1 MKQIFKVLL
10 ATVCLFLGMDAT
22 AQLVDRA
29 TFEQHLAKARSLSS
43 QRKAAAASSP
53 ITLTQ
58 NPFEIEEFNIS
69 NNGTCDVKV
78 YFNTAVMAAY
88 RSECCP
94 RITEFELALPN
105 GFSVTSVKRGND
117 LQQSPITVTGAFD
130 DDTKTLSFLGYGVC
144 SAAELAQLPTGRI
157 HYATITIAA
166 SNATVGDNLLN
177 MSEARFAMA
186 DEPSEFTISGTTNYP
201 FHCIMLATGISLNRT
216 SATIN
221 NGETLQLT
229 ATVSPSNT
237 SNSTVT
243 WSSSNTNIATVN
255 NNGLVT
261 AKSRGTATITATTTD
276 GSNLSASCNVTVN
289 QLATGITLNKTT
301 AAINNGET
309 LQLTATVSP
318 SNVSNSTVTW
328 SSSNTSVATV
338 NSDGLVTAKSRGNA
352 TITATTT
359 DGTNLS
365 ASCSVTVTQLATGIS
380 LNRTSATINN
390 GETLQLTASVSPSN
404 VNNSAVTWS
413 SSDTNIAT
421 VNNSGLVTAKS
432 RGTVTITATTTD
444 GSNLSANCNIT
455 VNQLATGITLN
466 KTSATINNGETLQL
480 TATVLPSNVTNAN
493 VTWSSSNTSVATVSS
508 DGLVTAKSCGN
519 ATITATTTDGTNLSA
534 SCSVTVNQLATGI
547 TLNKTQA
554 TINNGETLQLTATVS
569 PGNASNSAVAWSSSN
584 TNVATVSSNG
594 LVTAK
599 SSGNATITAT
609 TTDGSNLSANCNI
622 TVNQLAT
629 GITLNKTSAT
639 INNGETL
646 QLTATVLPSNVTNAN
661 VTWSSSNT
669 NVATVSSSGLVTA
682 KSRGNATITATTTDG
697 TNLSASC
704 SVTVNQLATGI
715 TLNKTQATINNGETL
730 QLTAS
735 VSPSNTNNSTVIWSS
750 SDTSVATVSSSGLV
764 TAKSRGSA
772 TITATTTDGS
782 DLSASC
788 SVTVNQLA
796 IGISLNKTQA
806 TLVDGTTLQLTAT
819 VSPSNAN
826 NKTVTWSTSNSNVAT
841 VSSSGLVTAQNPG
854 TTTITVTTTDGSN
867 LSATCQVTVTAQ
879 VATGIS
885 LNKTSASIVVDKTL
899 QLTAAVTP
907 SNTTNKNVT
916 WTSSNTNIATVNS
929 NGLVT
934 AKAVGTASITA
945 TTADGSNLSATCQVT
960 VTPQL
965 ATGISLN
972 KTSAT
977 IYDGTTLQLVAS
989 ISPSNTTNKTIAWT
1003 SSNTSVAT
1011 VSSGGLVTALKPGT
1025 ATITVTTQDG
1035 SNLSA
1040 TCQLT
1045 VQKQLATSI
1054 TLSQNSL
1061 EIGNGATATLVA
1073 TVLPEN
1079 TTDKR
1084 VMWTSSNTAIASVA
1098 AGMVQGNSMG
1108 ECIITATT
1116 LDGSNLSATCHVVVT
1131 NGGGTQQGDNYL
1143 AADDIDD
1150 VVAGQAFVIPVALV
1164 NEAPITALMFDLQL
1178 PNGIILP
1185 NYNEDDVFVTLDA
1198 DRQGRGHS
1206 VSTTETALAVR
1217 VVASSSRNAAFKG
1230 NSGNVLY
1237 IALRMADNVPS
1248 GTYGI
1253 DLRNVFMTTTDE
1265 QEIEAPN
1272 VKINIGAV
1280 DYHSGDANGDGY
1292 VDDVDYAITVRYILA
1307 QNPTNFVFN
1316 AADMSGDGRINIT
1329 DLPMIVN
1336 AAMAYD
1342 FGTYNA
1348 PLRAPAQ
1355 ASANNKMYVNDFD
1368 LGGNA
1373 TKTLNIVLDNA
1384 TAFNAVQCDIEVPDG
1399 LTIVEQTDEWGDLAY
1414 ALPVSSRMNNHDTWT
1429 DLTGSGN
1436 VRLIIASSSN
1446 KSLRSTS
1453 GAVATFK
1460 VRSAAGFSGE
1470 HELVLK
1476 NIVCADA
1483 NAVRYALP
1491 DAVCLI
1497 NHSANLPGDIDG
1509 NGAVNGTDLNILI
1522 NIILGKDNADN
1533 YGGRANVN
1541 GEGGVDGNDLNKLIN
1556 IILGKN

>member
-1 MKQIFKVLL
+1 MMNKKRFLLQMLTVTAFVLMGL
-10 ATVCLFLGMDAT
+10 EAS

-69 NNGTCDVKV
+69 RRGTCDVKV

-157 HYATITIAA
+157 HYATITISS
-166 SNATVGDNLLN
+166 SNATVGDYLLN

-201 FHCIMLATGISLNRT
+201 FHYFI
-216 SATIN
+216 
-221 NGETLQLT
+221 
-229 ATVSPSNT
+229 
-237 SNSTVT
+237 
-243 WSSSNTNIATVN
+243 
-255 NNGLVT
+255 
-261 AKSRGTATITATTTD
+261 
-276 GSNLSASCNVTVN
+276 
-289 QLATGITLNKTT
+289 
-301 AAINNGET
+301 
-309 LQLTATVSP
+309 
-318 SNVSNSTVTW
+318 
-328 SSSNTSVATV
+328 
-338 NSDGLVTAKSRGNA
+338 
-352 TITATTT
+352 
-359 DGTNLS
+359 
-365 ASCSVTVTQLATGIS
+365 
-380 LNRTSATINN
+380 
-390 GETLQLTASVSPSN
+390 
-404 VNNSAVTWS
+404 
-413 SSDTNIAT
+413 
-421 VNNSGLVTAKS
+421 
-432 RGTVTITATTTD
+432 
-444 GSNLSANCNIT
+444 
-455 VNQLATGITLN
+455 
-466 KTSATINNGETLQL
+466 
-480 TATVLPSNVTNAN
+480 
-493 VTWSSSNTSVATVSS
+493 
-508 DGLVTAKSCGN
+508 
-519 ATITATTTDGTNLSA
+519 
-534 SCSVTVNQLATGI
+534 
-547 TLNKTQA
+547 
-554 TINNGETLQLTATVS
+554 
-569 PGNASNSAVAWSSSN
+569 
-584 TNVATVSSNG
+584 
-594 LVTAK
+594 
-599 SSGNATITAT
+599 
-609 TTDGSNLSANCNI
+609 
-622 TVNQLAT
+622 
-629 GITLNKTSAT
+629 
-639 INNGETL
+639 
-646 QLTATVLPSNVTNAN
+646 
-661 VTWSSSNT
+661 
-669 NVATVSSSGLVTA
+669 
-682 KSRGNATITATTTDG
+682 
-697 TNLSASC
+697 
-704 SVTVNQLATGI
+704 
-715 TLNKTQATINNGETL
+715 
-730 QLTAS
+730 
-735 VSPSNTNNSTVIWSS
+735 
-750 SDTSVATVSSSGLV
+750 
-764 TAKSRGSA
+764 
-772 TITATTTDGS
+772 
-782 DLSASC
+782 
-788 SVTVNQLA
+788 
-796 IGISLNKTQA
+796 
-806 TLVDGTTLQLTAT
+806 
-819 VSPSNAN
+819 
-826 NKTVTWSTSNSNVAT
+826 
-841 VSSSGLVTAQNPG
+841 
-854 TTTITVTTTDGSN
+854 
-867 LSATCQVTVTAQ
+867 
-879 VATGIS
+879 
-885 LNKTSASIVVDKTL
+885 
-899 QLTAAVTP
+899 
-907 SNTTNKNVT
+907 
-916 WTSSNTNIATVNS
+916 
-929 NGLVT
+929 
-934 AKAVGTASITA
+934 
-945 TTADGSNLSATCQVT
+945 
-960 VTPQL
+960 L

-972 KTSAT
+972 KTYAT

-989 ISPSNTTNKTIAWT
+989 ISPSNTTNKTIAW
-1003 SSNTSVAT
+1003 SSSDTSVAT
-1011 VSSGGLVTALKPGT
+1011 VSSNGLVTALKPGT

-1061 EIGNGATATLVA
+1061 EIGIGATATLVA

-1116 LDGSNLSATCHVVVT
+1116 LDGSDLSATCHVVVT

-1150 VVAGQAFVIPVALV
+1150 VVAGQEFVIPVALV

-1368 LGGNA
+1368 LAGNA

-1436 VRLIIASSSN
+1436 VRLIIANSN
-1446 KSLRSTS
+1446 NNALKGTS
-1453 GAVATFK
+1453 GAVANFK

-1522 NIILGKDNADN
+1522 NIILGKDNAAN
-1533 YGGRANVN
+1533 YNGRANVN
-1541 GEGGVDGNDLNKLIN
+1541 DEGGVDGTDLNKLIN
-1556 IILGKN
+1556 IILGK

>member
-1 MKQIFKVLL
+1 MMNKKRFLLQMLTVTAFVLMGL
-10 ATVCLFLGMDAT
+10 EAS

-69 NNGTCDVKV
+69 RRGTCDVKV

-157 HYATITIAA
+157 HYATITISS
-166 SNATVGDNLLN
+166 SNATVGDYLLN

-201 FHCIMLATGISLNRT
+201 FHYFI
-216 SATIN
+216 
-221 NGETLQLT
+221 
-229 ATVSPSNT
+229 
-237 SNSTVT
+237 
-243 WSSSNTNIATVN
+243 
-255 NNGLVT
+255 
-261 AKSRGTATITATTTD
+261 
-276 GSNLSASCNVTVN
+276 
-289 QLATGITLNKTT
+289 
-301 AAINNGET
+301 
-309 LQLTATVSP
+309 
-318 SNVSNSTVTW
+318 
-328 SSSNTSVATV
+328 
-338 NSDGLVTAKSRGNA
+338 
-352 TITATTT
+352 
-359 DGTNLS
+359 
-365 ASCSVTVTQLATGIS
+365 
-380 LNRTSATINN
+380 
-390 GETLQLTASVSPSN
+390 
-404 VNNSAVTWS
+404 
-413 SSDTNIAT
+413 
-421 VNNSGLVTAKS
+421 
-432 RGTVTITATTTD
+432 
-444 GSNLSANCNIT
+444 
-455 VNQLATGITLN
+455 
-466 KTSATINNGETLQL
+466 
-480 TATVLPSNVTNAN
+480 
-493 VTWSSSNTSVATVSS
+493 
-508 DGLVTAKSCGN
+508 
-519 ATITATTTDGTNLSA
+519 
-534 SCSVTVNQLATGI
+534 
-547 TLNKTQA
+547 
-554 TINNGETLQLTATVS
+554 
-569 PGNASNSAVAWSSSN
+569 
-584 TNVATVSSNG
+584 
-594 LVTAK
+594 
-599 SSGNATITAT
+599 
-609 TTDGSNLSANCNI
+609 
-622 TVNQLAT
+622 
-629 GITLNKTSAT
+629 
-639 INNGETL
+639 
-646 QLTATVLPSNVTNAN
+646 
-661 VTWSSSNT
+661 
-669 NVATVSSSGLVTA
+669 
-682 KSRGNATITATTTDG
+682 
-697 TNLSASC
+697 
-704 SVTVNQLATGI
+704 
-715 TLNKTQATINNGETL
+715 
-730 QLTAS
+730 
-735 VSPSNTNNSTVIWSS
+735 
-750 SDTSVATVSSSGLV
+750 
-764 TAKSRGSA
+764 
-772 TITATTTDGS
+772 
-782 DLSASC
+782 
-788 SVTVNQLA
+788 
-796 IGISLNKTQA
+796 
-806 TLVDGTTLQLTAT
+806 
-819 VSPSNAN
+819 
-826 NKTVTWSTSNSNVAT
+826 
-841 VSSSGLVTAQNPG
+841 
-854 TTTITVTTTDGSN
+854 
-867 LSATCQVTVTAQ
+867 
-879 VATGIS
+879 
-885 LNKTSASIVVDKTL
+885 
-899 QLTAAVTP
+899 
-907 SNTTNKNVT
+907 
-916 WTSSNTNIATVNS
+916 
-929 NGLVT
+929 
-934 AKAVGTASITA
+934 
-945 TTADGSNLSATCQVT
+945 
-960 VTPQL
+960 L

-972 KTSAT
+972 KTYAT

-989 ISPSNTTNKTIAWT
+989 ISPSNTTNKTIAW
-1003 SSNTSVAT
+1003 SSSDTSVAT
-1011 VSSGGLVTALKPGT
+1011 VSSNGLVTALKPGT

-1061 EIGNGATATLVA
+1061 EIGIGATATLVA

-1116 LDGSNLSATCHVVVT
+1116 LDGSDLSATCHVVVT

-1150 VVAGQAFVIPVALV
+1150 VVAGQEFVIPVALV

-1368 LGGNA
+1368 LAGNA

-1436 VRLIIASSSN
+1436 VRLIIANSN
-1446 KSLRSTS
+1446 NNALKGTS
-1453 GAVATFK
+1453 GAVANFK

-1522 NIILGKDNADN
+1522 NIILGKDNAAN
-1533 YGGRANVN
+1533 YDGRANVN
-1541 GEGGVDGNDLNKLIN
+1541 GEGGIDGNDLNKLIN
-1556 IILGKN
+1556 IILGK

>member
-1 MKQIFKVLL
+1 MNKKRFLLQMLTVTAFVLMGL
-10 ATVCLFLGMDAT
+10 EAS

-69 NNGTCDVKV
+69 RRGTCDVKV

-157 HYATITIAA
+157 HYATITISS
-166 SNATVGDNLLN
+166 SNATVGDYLLN

-201 FHCIMLATGISLNRT
+201 FHYFI
-216 SATIN
+216 
-221 NGETLQLT
+221 
-229 ATVSPSNT
+229 
-237 SNSTVT
+237 
-243 WSSSNTNIATVN
+243 
-255 NNGLVT
+255 
-261 AKSRGTATITATTTD
+261 
-276 GSNLSASCNVTVN
+276 
-289 QLATGITLNKTT
+289 
-301 AAINNGET
+301 
-309 LQLTATVSP
+309 
-318 SNVSNSTVTW
+318 
-328 SSSNTSVATV
+328 
-338 NSDGLVTAKSRGNA
+338 
-352 TITATTT
+352 
-359 DGTNLS
+359 
-365 ASCSVTVTQLATGIS
+365 
-380 LNRTSATINN
+380 
-390 GETLQLTASVSPSN
+390 
-404 VNNSAVTWS
+404 
-413 SSDTNIAT
+413 
-421 VNNSGLVTAKS
+421 
-432 RGTVTITATTTD
+432 
-444 GSNLSANCNIT
+444 
-455 VNQLATGITLN
+455 
-466 KTSATINNGETLQL
+466 
-480 TATVLPSNVTNAN
+480 
-493 VTWSSSNTSVATVSS
+493 
-508 DGLVTAKSCGN
+508 
-519 ATITATTTDGTNLSA
+519 
-534 SCSVTVNQLATGI
+534 
-547 TLNKTQA
+547 
-554 TINNGETLQLTATVS
+554 
-569 PGNASNSAVAWSSSN
+569 
-584 TNVATVSSNG
+584 
-594 LVTAK
+594 
-599 SSGNATITAT
+599 
-609 TTDGSNLSANCNI
+609 
-622 TVNQLAT
+622 
-629 GITLNKTSAT
+629 
-639 INNGETL
+639 
-646 QLTATVLPSNVTNAN
+646 
-661 VTWSSSNT
+661 
-669 NVATVSSSGLVTA
+669 
-682 KSRGNATITATTTDG
+682 
-697 TNLSASC
+697 
-704 SVTVNQLATGI
+704 
-715 TLNKTQATINNGETL
+715 
-730 QLTAS
+730 
-735 VSPSNTNNSTVIWSS
+735 
-750 SDTSVATVSSSGLV
+750 
-764 TAKSRGSA
+764 
-772 TITATTTDGS
+772 
-782 DLSASC
+782 
-788 SVTVNQLA
+788 
-796 IGISLNKTQA
+796 
-806 TLVDGTTLQLTAT
+806 
-819 VSPSNAN
+819 
-826 NKTVTWSTSNSNVAT
+826 
-841 VSSSGLVTAQNPG
+841 
-854 TTTITVTTTDGSN
+854 
-867 LSATCQVTVTAQ
+867 
-879 VATGIS
+879 
-885 LNKTSASIVVDKTL
+885 
-899 QLTAAVTP
+899 
-907 SNTTNKNVT
+907 
-916 WTSSNTNIATVNS
+916 
-929 NGLVT
+929 
-934 AKAVGTASITA
+934 
-945 TTADGSNLSATCQVT
+945 
-960 VTPQL
+960 L

-972 KTSAT
+972 KTYAT

-989 ISPSNTTNKTIAWT
+989 ISPSNTTNKTIAW
-1003 SSNTSVAT
+1003 SSSDTSVAT
-1011 VSSGGLVTALKPGT
+1011 VSSNGLVTALKPGT

-1061 EIGNGATATLVA
+1061 EIGIGATATLVA

-1116 LDGSNLSATCHVVVT
+1116 LDGSDLSATCHVVVT

-1150 VVAGQAFVIPVALV
+1150 VVAGQEFVIPVALV

-1368 LGGNA
+1368 LAGNA

-1436 VRLIIASSSN
+1436 VRLIIANSN
-1446 KSLRSTS
+1446 NNALKGTS
-1453 GAVATFK
+1453 GAVANFK

-1522 NIILGKDNADN
+1522 NIILGKDNAAN
-1533 YGGRANVN
+1533 YNGRANVN
-1541 GEGGVDGNDLNKLIN
+1541 DEGGVDGTDLNKLIN
-1556 IILGKN
+1556 IILGK

>member
-1 MKQIFKVLL
+1 
-10 ATVCLFLGMDAT
+10 
-22 AQLVDRA
+22 
-29 TFEQHLAKARSLSS
+29 
-43 QRKAAAASSP
+43 
-53 ITLTQ
+53 
-58 NPFEIEEFNIS
+58 
-69 NNGTCDVKV
+69 
-78 YFNTAVMAAY
+78 
-88 RSECCP
+88 
-94 RITEFELALPN
+94 
-105 GFSVTSVKRGND
+105 
-117 LQQSPITVTGAFD
+117 
-130 DDTKTLSFLGYGVC
+130 
-144 SAAELAQLPTGRI
+144 
-157 HYATITIAA
+157 
-166 SNATVGDNLLN
+166 
-177 MSEARFAMA
+177 MA
-186 DEPSEFTISGTTNYP
+186 DEPSEFTIGGTTNYP
-201 FHCIMLATGISLNRT
+201 FHCISIIIPATGVSLNKT
-216 SATIN
+216 LATIN

-229 ATVSPSNT
+229 ATVSPSNA
-237 SNSTVT
+237 SNSTVI
-243 WSSSNTNIATVN
+243 WSSSNTSVAMVSS
-255 NNGLVT
+255 NGLVT

-276 GSNLSASCNVTVN
+276 GSNLSASCSVTVN

-301 AAINNGET
+301 ATINNGET

-318 SNVSNSTVTW
+318 YNANNSTVTW

-338 NSDGLVTAKSRGNA
+338 S
-352 TITATTT
+352 
-359 DGTNLS
+359 
-365 ASCSVTVTQLATGIS
+365 
-380 LNRTSATINN
+380 
-390 GETLQLTASVSPSN
+390 SN
-404 VNNSAVTWS
+404 
-413 SSDTNIAT
+413 
-421 VNNSGLVTAKS
+421 GLVTAKS
-432 RGTVTITATTTD
+432 RGT
-444 GSNLSANCNIT
+444 
-455 VNQLATGITLN
+455 
-466 KTSATINNGETLQL
+466 
-480 TATVLPSNVTNAN
+480 
-493 VTWSSSNTSVATVSS
+493 
-508 DGLVTAKSCGN
+508 

-547 TLNKTQA
+547 
-554 TINNGETLQLTATVS
+554 
-569 PGNASNSAVAWSSSN
+569 
-584 TNVATVSSNG
+584 
-594 LVTAK
+594 
-599 SSGNATITAT
+599 
-609 TTDGSNLSANCNI
+609 
-622 TVNQLAT
+622 
-629 GITLNKTSAT
+629 
-639 INNGETL
+639 
-646 QLTATVLPSNVTNAN
+646 
-661 VTWSSSNT
+661 
-669 NVATVSSSGLVTA
+669 
-682 KSRGNATITATTTDG
+682 
-697 TNLSASC
+697 
-704 SVTVNQLATGI
+704 
-715 TLNKTQATINNGETL
+715 
-730 QLTAS
+730 
-735 VSPSNTNNSTVIWSS
+735 
-750 SDTSVATVSSSGLV
+750 
-764 TAKSRGSA
+764 
-772 TITATTTDGS
+772 
-782 DLSASC
+782 
-788 SVTVNQLA
+788 
-796 IGISLNKTQA
+796 SLNKTQA
-806 TLVDGTTLQLTAT
+806 TLV
-819 VSPSNAN
+819 
-826 NKTVTWSTSNSNVAT
+826 
-841 VSSSGLVTAQNPG
+841 
-854 TTTITVTTTDGSN
+854 
-867 LSATCQVTVTAQ
+867 
-879 VATGIS
+879 
-885 LNKTSASIVVDKTL
+885 
-899 QLTAAVTP
+899 
-907 SNTTNKNVT
+907 
-916 WTSSNTNIATVNS
+916 
-929 NGLVT
+929 
-934 AKAVGTASITA
+934 
-945 TTADGSNLSATCQVT
+945 
-960 VTPQL
+960 
-965 ATGISLN
+965 
-972 KTSAT
+972 
-977 IYDGTTLQLVAS
+977 DGTTLQLVAS
-989 ISPSNTTNKTIAWT
+989 ISPSNTTNKTIAW
-1003 SSNTSVAT
+1003 SSSDTSVAT
-1011 VSSGGLVTALKPGT
+1011 VSSNGLVTALKPGT
-1025 ATITVTTQDG
+1025 ATIKVTTQDG

-1436 VRLIIASSSN
+1436 VRLIIANSN
-1446 KSLRSTS
+1446 NNALKGTS

-1556 IILGKN
+1556 IILGK

>member
-1 MKQIFKVLL
+1 MPCRCNVLHETAMKHTLCLFCFLLL
-10 ATVCLFLGMDAT
+10 ATLWCLTANSANNYTQLSGYSVSADAFTITTGTTRDVTLKLT
-22 AQLVDRA
+22 AAQAIKRAFQVDVVLPA
-29 TFEQHLAKARSLSS
+29 G
-43 QRKAAAASSP
+43 
-53 ITLTQ
+53 LTPQ
-58 NPFEIEEFNIS
+58 
-69 NNGTCDVKV
+69 
-78 YFNTAVMAAY
+78 
-88 RSECCP
+88 
-94 RITEFELALPN
+94 
-105 GFSVTSVKRGND
+105 SVTSGSYAQGLNGA
-117 LQQSPITVTGAFD
+117 SITSHYNSSTR
-130 DDTKTLSFLGYGVC
+130 TLRLLFKNAGQWPSGTQNVAQIRL
-144 SAAELAQLPTGRI
+144 AAESILLQTANITFSNMVFTRLSDNKGYYGTNTTAQ
-157 HYATITIAA
+157 
-166 SNATVGDNLLN
+166 
-177 MSEARFAMA
+177 
-186 DEPSEFTISGTTNYP
+186 
-201 FHCIMLATGISLNRT
+201 
-216 SATIN
+216 
-221 NGETLQLT
+221 
-229 ATVSPSNT
+229 
-237 SNSTVT
+237 VT
-243 WSSSNTNIATVN
+243 PIIPV
-255 NNGLVT
+255 
-261 AKSRGTATITATTTD
+261 
-276 GSNLSASCNVTVN
+276 
-289 QLATGITLNKTT
+289 TGIT
-301 AAINNGET
+301 
-309 LQLTATVSP
+309 
-318 SNVSNSTVTW
+318 
-328 SSSNTSVATV
+328 
-338 NSDGLVTAKSRGNA
+338 
-352 TITATTT
+352 
-359 DGTNLS
+359 
-365 ASCSVTVTQLATGIS
+365 
-380 LNRTSATINN
+380 
-390 GETLQLTASVSPSN
+390 
-404 VNNSAVTWS
+404 
-413 SSDTNIAT
+413 
-421 VNNSGLVTAKS
+421 
-432 RGTVTITATTTD
+432 
-444 GSNLSANCNIT
+444 
-455 VNQLATGITLN
+455 
-466 KTSATINNGETLQL
+466 
-480 TATVLPSNVTNAN
+480 
-493 VTWSSSNTSVATVSS
+493 
-508 DGLVTAKSCGN
+508 
-519 ATITATTTDGTNLSA
+519 
-534 SCSVTVNQLATGI
+534 
-547 TLNKTQA
+547 
-554 TINNGETLQLTATVS
+554 
-569 PGNASNSAVAWSSSN
+569 
-584 TNVATVSSNG
+584 
-594 LVTAK
+594 
-599 SSGNATITAT
+599 
-609 TTDGSNLSANCNI
+609 
-622 TVNQLAT
+622 
-629 GITLNKTSAT
+629 
-639 INNGETL
+639 
-646 QLTATVLPSNVTNAN
+646 
-661 VTWSSSNT
+661 
-669 NVATVSSSGLVTA
+669 
-682 KSRGNATITATTTDG
+682 
-697 TNLSASC
+697 
-704 SVTVNQLATGI
+704 
-715 TLNKTQATINNGETL
+715 
-730 QLTAS
+730 
-735 VSPSNTNNSTVIWSS
+735 
-750 SDTSVATVSSSGLV
+750 
-764 TAKSRGSA
+764 
-772 TITATTTDGS
+772 
-782 DLSASC
+782 
-788 SVTVNQLA
+788 
-796 IGISLNKTQA
+796 LNKTQA

-854 TTTITVTTTDGSN
+854 TTTITVATTDGSN

-899 QLTAAVTP
+899 QLNATVSPSTTTNQSVLWTSSNTSVARVNSNGLVTAKAVGTATITATTQDGSNLSASCQVTVTPQLATDISLNRTSATIYDGTTLQLAATISPSNTTNKTIAWSSSNTAVATVSSGGLVTALKPGTASITVTTQDGSNLSATCQLTVQKQLATGVSLNKTSATLNTGQTLQLTATVTP

-916 WTSSNTNIATVNS
+916 WSSSNTNIATVNS

-934 AKAVGTASITA
+934 AKAAGTATIAA
-945 TTADGSNLSATCQVT
+945 TTADGSNLSAACAVTVTPQLATGISLNKTQATLVDGTTVQLTATVSPSNANNKTVTWSTSNSNVATVSSSGLVTAQNPGTTTITVATTDGSNLSATCQVTVTAQVATGISLNKTSASIVVDKTLQLNATVSPSNTTNQSVLWTSSNTSVAVVNSNGLVTAKAVGTATITATTQDGSNLSASCQVT

-972 KTSAT
+972 KTYAT

-989 ISPSNTTNKTIAWT
+989 ISPSNTTNKTIAW
-1003 SSNTSVAT
+1003 SSSDTSVAT
-1011 VSSGGLVTALKPGT
+1011 VSSNGLVTALKPGT
-1025 ATITVTTQDG
+1025 ATITATTQDG

-1054 TLSQNSL
+1054 TLNQNSL
-1061 EIGNGATATLVA
+1061 EIGIGATATLVA

-1079 TTDKR
+1079 TADKR
-1084 VMWTSSNTAIASVA
+1084 VMWTSSNAAIASVA
-1098 AGMVQGNSMG
+1098 AGVVQGNSMG

-1143 AADDIDD
+1143 AADDIDE

-1185 NYNEDDVFVTLDA
+1185 NYNEDGAFVTLDA

-1253 DLRNVFMTTTDE
+1253 DLRNVFMTTTDG

-1329 DLPMIVN
+1329 DLPLIVN

-1342 FGTYNA
+1342 FGTYNV

-1368 LGGNA
+1368 FASNA

-1384 TAFNAVQCDIEVPDG
+1384 TAFAAVQCDIEVPDG

-1436 VRLIIASSSN
+1436 VRLIIANSN
-1446 KSLRSTS
+1446 NNALKGSS
-1453 GAVATFK
+1453 GAVANFK

-1497 NHSANLPGDIDG
+1497 NHSANLPGDVDG

-1522 NIILGKDNADN
+1522 NIILGKDNAAN
-1533 YGGRANVN
+1533 YGGRANVD
-1541 GEGGVDGNDLNKLIN
+1541 GSGTVDGIDLNAIIN
-1556 IILGKN
+1556 ILLGK

>member
-1 MKQIFKVLL
+1 MMNKKRFLLQMLTVTAFVLMGL
-10 ATVCLFLGMDAT
+10 EAS

-43 QRKAAAASSP
+43 QRKAAAAASP

-69 NNGTCDVKV
+69 NSGTCDVKV

-94 RITEFELALPN
+94 RITEFELALPD
-105 GFSVTSVKRGND
+105 GFSVTSVKQGND
-117 LQQSPITVTGAFD
+117 LQRSPITVTGAFD

-166 SNATVGDNLLN
+166 SNATVGDYLLN

-229 ATVSPSNT
+229 ATVSPSNA
-237 SNSTVT
+237 SNKAVT
-243 WSSSNTNIATVN
+243 WSSSDTNIATVN

-261 AKSRGTATITATTTD
+261 AKSRGNATITATTTD
-276 GSNLSASCNVTVN
+276 GSNLSASCSVTVN
-289 QLATGITLNKTT
+289 QLATGITLNKTQAT
-301 AAINNGET
+301 ISNGET

-338 NSDGLVTAKSRGNA
+338 
-352 TITATTT
+352 
-359 DGTNLS
+359 
-365 ASCSVTVTQLATGIS
+365 
-380 LNRTSATINN
+380 
-390 GETLQLTASVSPSN
+390 
-404 VNNSAVTWS
+404 S
-413 SSDTNIAT
+413 S
-421 VNNSGLVTAKS
+421 SGLVTAKS
-432 RGTVTITATTTD
+432 RGTATITATTTD
-444 GSNLSANCNIT
+444 GS
-455 VNQLATGITLN
+455 
-466 KTSATINNGETLQL
+466 
-480 TATVLPSNVTNAN
+480 
-493 VTWSSSNTSVATVSS
+493 
-508 DGLVTAKSCGN
+508 
-519 ATITATTTDGTNLSA
+519 NLSA

-569 PGNASNSAVAWSSSN
+569 PSNVNNSA
-584 TNVATVSSNG
+584 
-594 LVTAK
+594 
-599 SSGNATITAT
+599 
-609 TTDGSNLSANCNI
+609 
-622 TVNQLAT
+622 
-629 GITLNKTSAT
+629 
-639 INNGETL
+639 
-646 QLTATVLPSNVTNAN
+646 

-669 NVATVSSSGLVTA
+669 SVATVSSNGLVTA

-704 SVTVNQLATGI
+704 SVTVNQLAT
-715 TLNKTQATINNGETL
+715 
-730 QLTAS
+730 
-735 VSPSNTNNSTVIWSS
+735 
-750 SDTSVATVSSSGLV
+750 
-764 TAKSRGSA
+764 
-772 TITATTTDGS
+772 
-782 DLSASC
+782 
-788 SVTVNQLA
+788 
-796 IGISLNKTQA
+796 GISLNKTQA

-854 TTTITVTTTDGSN
+854 TTTITVATTDGSN

-885 LNKTSASIVVDKTL
+885 LNKASASIVVDKTL
-899 QLTAAVTP
+899 QLTATVSP
-907 SNTTNKNVT
+907 STTTNQSVS
-916 WTSSNTNIATVNS
+916 WTSSNTSVAVVNS

-934 AKAVGTASITA
+934 AKAVGTATITA
-945 TTADGSNLSATCQVT
+945 TTQDGSNLSASCQVT
-960 VTPQL
+960 VMPQL

-989 ISPSNTTNKTIAWT
+989 ISPSNTTNKTIAW
-1003 SSNTSVAT
+1003 SSSDTSVAT
-1011 VSSGGLVTALKPGT
+1011 VSSNGLVTALKPGT
-1025 ATITVTTQDG
+1025 ASITATTQDG

-1054 TLSQNSL
+1054 TLNQNSL
-1061 EIGNGATATLVA
+1061 EIGIGATATLVA

-1084 VMWTSSNTAIASVA
+1084 VIWTSSSPNTASVSSNGLVTA
-1098 AGMVQGNSMG
+1098 NGNG
-1108 ECIITATT
+1108 QCIITATT
-1116 LDGSNLSATCHVVVT
+1116 LDGTNLSASCIVT
-1131 NGGGTQQGDNYL
+1131 VNGGGGGVVADNYL
-1143 AADDIDD
+1143 SAADIDE
-1150 VVAGQAFVIPVALV
+1150 VVAGQSFVIPIALT
-1164 NEAPITALMFDLQL
+1164 NQDPITAIQADMYL
-1178 PNGIILP
+1178 PNGVIVP
-1185 NYNEDDVFVTLDA
+1185 DYNEDNEFVVLEPS
-1198 DRQGRGHS
+1198 RMGRGHS
-1206 VSTTETALAVR
+1206 VATTVTQISTRILV
-1217 VVASSSRNAAFKG
+1217 SSSRNAAFQG
-1230 NSGNVLY
+1230 NEGTVMY
-1237 IALRMADNVPS
+1237 IYLKMAENAGV
-1248 GTYGI
+1248 GIYGI
-1253 DLRNVFMTTTDE
+1253 DLKNIRLTTTSG
-1265 QEIEAPN
+1265 QLINAPD
-1272 VKINIGAV
+1272 VVISVGAV
-1280 DYHSGDANGDGY
+1280 AYHGGDANGDGY
-1292 VDDVDYAITVRYILA
+1292 VDDTDYAITVNYLLG
-1307 QNPTNFVFN
+1307 QTSSDFKFE
-1316 AADMSGDGRINIT
+1316 AADMSGDGYVLVN
-1329 DLPMIVN
+1329 DLPMIID
-1336 AAMAYD
+1336 AALAYD
-1342 FGTYNA
+1342 FGGSSNA
-1348 PLRAPAQ
+1348 PCRDLLKAA
-1355 ASANNKMYVNDFD
+1355 ANNKMYVNDFD

-1384 TAFNAVQCDIEVPDG
+1384 TAFAAVQCDIELPTG
-1399 LTIVEQTDEWGDLAY
+1399 LSIVEQTDEWGDLAY
-1414 ALPVSSRMNNHDTWT
+1414 ALPVAARFNGHESWT
-1429 DLTGSGN
+1429 DLTGLGN

-1460 VRSAAGFSGE
+1460 VRSAADFSGE
-1470 HELVLK
+1470 HEIVLK

-1497 NHSANLPGDIDG
+1497 NHSANLPGDVDG

-1522 NIILGKDNADN
+1522 NIILGKDNAAN

-1541 GEGGVDGNDLNKLIN
+1541 GEGGVDGTDLNKLIN